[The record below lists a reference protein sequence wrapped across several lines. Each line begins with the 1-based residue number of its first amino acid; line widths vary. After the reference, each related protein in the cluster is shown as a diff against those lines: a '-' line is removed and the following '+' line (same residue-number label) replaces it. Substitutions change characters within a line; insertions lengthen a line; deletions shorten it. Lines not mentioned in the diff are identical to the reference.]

1 MPWIKSCPAILQTWF
16 PGQEFGNAL
25 AEILFGKESP
35 SGKLPT
41 TYPKKLSDTPA
52 YSSYPGKNLQMDY
65 KEKLLVGYKWYD
77 KKKIE
82 PLFPFGH
89 GLSYSKFKLK
99 ILMLKIQGKVEED
112 GRLMVYPTLLKITLK
127 SLYHFIMKDLHQVIL
142 HIFDII

>member
-16 PGQEFGNAL
+16 PGQEFGNSL

-52 YSSYPGKNLQMDY
+52 YSCYPGENLQMDY

-77 KKKIE
+77 RKNIQ
-82 PLFPFGH
+82 PL
-89 GLSYSKFKLK
+89 LSL
-99 ILMLKIQGKVEED
+99 I
-112 GRLMVYPTLLKITLK
+112 
-127 SLYHFIMKDLHQVIL
+127 
-142 HIFDII
+142 HI

>member
-1 MPWIKSCPAILQTWF
+1 MVGSLPLGLSLPNNISAKAFPNSCPGNQVCKIAEHDFIQGMLTGDPVFMIINTGSPVSMPWIKSCSAILQTWF

-65 KEKLLVGYKWYD
+65 KEKLLVG
-77 KKKIE
+77 
-82 PLFPFGH
+82 
-89 GLSYSKFKLK
+89 
-99 ILMLKIQGKVEED
+99 
-112 GRLMVYPTLLKITLK
+112 
-127 SLYHFIMKDLHQVIL
+127 
-142 HIFDII
+142 